1 MSVLITDMGSASGIN
16 LELFV
21 YDCVQNTDFV
31 NWPVCEINQLQEGN
45 QTELVY
51 AAIDFSRGRESN
63 T

>member
-1 MSVLITDMGSASGIN
+1 MGSASGIN